1 LREGASRSCAA
12 ITQPAHKGGEPD
24 LPEIAHKTAR
34 ADVVGSLLRPQYLL
48 DARNA
53 WRKGR
58 LSDAEERAAEDRAVA
73 EAVALQEQAGLDAI
87 TDGEYR
93 RFNFMATMGVLDARD
108 ACLSGFATV
117 ETDAGWM
124 RLWRNP
130 DGSDGGLIKTE
141 RGPRSLVVEKIRPGR
156 DAAAG
161 EFPFLKGAAKRA
173 RPKFTYPAPSMHRIA
188 WEPEHSKGAYPTAR
202 DFLLDIRDH
211 IRAVVEQLIAL
222 GCDYI
227 QLDAPNYSQWHIDPR
242 IRAAFEAW
250 GRDLDKELIEDAEI
264 DNSVFDGLTGITR
277 GIHLCRGNAPGG
289 RYLADGGYGRVAAEV
304 FPRLSY
310 YDTLLLEYDT
320 PRAGDFSP
328 LVHVRPDTAVV
339 LGLITTKD
347 GKLED
352 PALVEAR
359 IKEASAYVPLERLAL
374 SPQCGFASGEYATT
388 MTYAEQAAKLKLVG
402 QVAEKVWPKG

>member
-1 LREGASRSCAA
+1 MMAR
-12 ITQPAHKGGEPD
+12 I
-24 LPEIAHKTAR
+24 AR

-53 WRKGR
+53 WREGR
-58 LSDAEERAAEDRAVA
+58 LTEAEMQKAADRAVT
-73 EAVALQEQAGLDAI
+73 EAVALQESAGLDAV

-93 RFNFMATMGVLDARD
+93 RFNFMATMGVRDARD
-108 ACLSGFATV
+108 ACLNGFQTV
-117 ETDAGWM
+117 VTDAGWM

-141 RGPRSLVVEKIRPGR
+141 TGPRSLVVNKIAPGR
-156 DAAAG
+156 DAAG
-161 EFPFLKGAAKRA
+161 EEFPFLKRAARNA

-188 WEPEHSKGAYPTAR
+188 WEPGYSRGAYPTAR
-202 DFLLDIRDH
+202 DYLLDVRDH
-211 IRAVVEQLIAL
+211 VRAVVKQLVDL
-222 GCDYI
+222 GCDYV

-242 IRAAFEAW
+242 IRAAFEKW
-250 GRDLDKELIEDAEI
+250 GRDLDKELVEDAEI

-304 FPRLSY
+304 FPRLTN

-328 LVHVRPDTAVV
+328 LAHVRSDTAVV
-339 LGLITTKD
+339 LGLVTTKD
-347 GKLED
+347 GRRED
-352 PALVEAR
+352 PAAVETR
-359 IKEASAYVPLERLAL
+359 IRQASAYVPLERLAV

-388 MTYAEQAAKLKLVG
+388 MTHAEQEAKLRLVG
-402 QVAEKVWPKG
+402 QVAAKVWPNG

>member
-1 LREGASRSCAA
+1 MPG
-12 ITQPAHKGGEPD
+12 
-24 LPEIAHKTAR
+24 IAPKIAR

-53 WRKGR
+53 WREGR
-58 LSDAEERAAEDRAVA
+58 LSEAEMSGAADRAVT
-73 EAVALQEQAGLDAI
+73 EAVALQEDAGIDAI

-93 RFNFMATMGVLDARD
+93 RFNFMATMGVRDARD
-108 ACLSGFATV
+108 ACLKGFATV
-117 ETDAGWM
+117 ETHANWM
-124 RLWRNP
+124 RLWLNP
-130 DGSDGGLIKTE
+130 DGSDGGLVKTE
-141 RGPRSLVVEKIRPGR
+141 SGPRSLVVEKIAPGR
-156 DAAAG
+156 DAAG
-161 EFPFLKGAAKRA
+161 EEFPFLRRAARKTRA
-173 RPKFTYPAPSMHRIA
+173 KFTYPAPSMHRIA
-188 WEPEHSKGAYPTAR
+188 WEAEHSAGAYRTAR
-202 DFLLDIRDH
+202 DFLLAVRDH
-211 IRAVVEQLIAL
+211 VRAVVEQLIGL

-242 IRAAFEAW
+242 TRAAFASW

-264 DNSVFDGLTGITR
+264 DNSVFEGISGITR

-304 FPRLSY
+304 FPRLSR

-328 LVHVRPDTAVV
+328 LKHVRPDQAVV

-347 GKLED
+347 GRLED
-352 PALVEAR
+352 PAAVEKR
-359 IKEASAYVPLERLAL
+359 IREASAYVPLERLAL

-388 MTYAEQAAKLKLVG
+388 MTHAEQAAKLRLVG
-402 QVAEKVWPKG
+402 QVADKVWPNG